1 MNSDKLMKYDAM
13 FEGKSLTFHVFRDK
27 ICVIAAELGAALG
40 YADGGKGLP
49 KTIVDDWGDEF
60 IKGRDYDV
68 LERQDLKEFKGLVK
82 DTRGTRVSFAAR
94 LMVLYES
101 GVDLVA
107 LKTEKELGKKLR
119 RLLADEVL
127 PKLRRGESIPGTS
140 SPAAS
145 YRPQLLDPKVADLL
159 LADTPSGRAW
169 LLLQLAQVAQQVGMS
184 SSRIEGYLEAAGAL
198 LMEPKKP
205 ALPSA
210 RAVPVAVLP
219 EPAEAPPKPVQ
230 EVIES
235 MAPKVPEPAPPSPPA
250 PAPRPLGRLSG
261 RLSPGGLPGIVRAP
275 QHQPQP
281 AGFYPPQDLDGDGQ
295 ISISSLA
302 RYYGV
307 SRQRIGRVVTW
318 SLEKHG
324 VNLRHDARYAVREVI
339 PGEHVDADVYRL
351 TEEGAAVF
359 NKHFFEYVQ
368 QHPKVISE
376 LDERHRRGLFR
387 AVA

>member
-40 YADGGKGLP
+40 YAEKGLT
-49 KTIVDDWGDEF
+49 KRILDEWKDEF
-60 IKGRDYDV
+60 IEGRDYDV
-68 LERQDLKEFKGLVK
+68 FEGQDLKAFKRLVPH
-82 DTRGTRVSFAAR
+82 RGTSGVASRAR
-94 LMVLYES
+94 SVLVLYES

-107 LKTEKELGKKLR
+107 LKTEKELGKRLR

-127 PKLRRGESIPGTS
+127 PKLRRGENIPGTS
-140 SPAAS
+140 ALAAS
-145 YRPQLLDPKVADLL
+145 GRPQLLDPKVANLL

-184 SSRIEGYLEAAGAL
+184 FSRIEGYLEAAGAL

-230 EVIES
+230 EVIEA
-235 MAPKVPEPAPPSPPA
+235 MAPKVPEPVPPSPPA

-275 QHQPQP
+275 QRQPQP
-281 AGFYPPQDLDGDGQ
+281 SGFYPPRDVDGDGQ

-324 VNLRHDARYAVREVI
+324 IDLRHDPRYAVRELV
-339 PGEHVDADVYRL
+339 PGEHVDAEVYRL

-359 NKHFFEYVQ
+359 NRHFFEYVQ
-368 QHPKVISE
+368 THPKTISE
-376 LDERHRRGLFR
+376 LDERHKRWLFR